1 MSLKDRVESFRQ
13 CRRPGTFLFEGKT
26 TLSAV
31 DTLFAYV
38 GELEDALA
46 EAKKP
51 APKKKAEKSPPPKEE
66 APAGSLE
73 AMENFIAA
81 AKEADIP
88 ADALD
93 ARLAK
98 EGFADLD
105 SVPPK
110 TLTAWT
116 KKIKESK

>member
-51 APKKKAEKSPPPKEE
+51 EPKK
-66 APAGSLE
+66 APAKK
-73 AMENFIAA
+73 AP
-81 AKEADIP
+81 AK
-88 ADALD
+88 
-93 ARLAK
+93 
-98 EGFADLD
+98 
-105 SVPPK
+105 
-110 TLTAWT
+110 
-116 KKIKESK
+116 KKS